1 MEYANKVILMV
12 AVMLILFSHASL
24 YPKADKDDDGQKKL
38 YEYTVNGIDSPPSGD
53 LAPYSV
59 TFSSEKPFRVFIF
72 RAITPGSQFLIYVVP
87 DDYFDYA
94 PITYVRTYDGNPLP
108 TETVDHLA
116 NDHSFF
122 CYGFVRGENASVD
135 KPYQY
140 FTARS
145 EINQIL
151 NDYYNGNKDA
161 YQPDT
166 NLPPVDLE
174 KDGTFSE
181 DIPVPHLTFNED
193 NADFVIDNAS
203 DAYFVQIIG
212 RWWSV
217 DYVELYKDGLDWYI
231 NYNTDLVG
239 DLTDW
244 VSPNDKRSSEGR
256 YNLYTIGDESK
267 VRFLSEHP
275 LAERT
280 ISGGTDLLG
289 NFVSGYNRELA
300 AVKIMLENPG
310 SPYFTPEIYVRF
322 FYIDSDGAIHY
333 GRWCHWYKELAD
345 YDVKKGT
352 YLDFTHQSANG
363 LTPDQ
368 FDSLQ
373 HLDHSLTMD
382 TDAELE
388 NNSYNN
394 HASGKSDL
402 ELALDGTVDNS
413 LSNFITMLEG
423 MSSSVNRVIPM
434 VTTFFSWLPGWVSGA
449 IGAAIVVIV
458 ILRILGR

>member
-1 MEYANKVILMV
+1 MKYANKVILMV

-174 KDGTFSE
+174 KEGTFSE
-181 DIPVPHLTFNED
+181 DIPTPRLVFTEGLKFYIN
-193 NADFVIDNAS
+193 NAS
-203 DAYFVQIIG
+203 DDYGIEMQG
-212 RWWSV
+212 CWWTV
-217 DYVELYKDGLDWYI
+217 DDIELYKESLMWKYKYMTLLHNRLTTWVDVNERLPSRNEYDLSDLGADSFNQLLEKYPVDDRNYYGGSNAMGNYFSGYSDGLS
-231 NYNTDLVG
+231 TLKML
-239 DLTDW
+239 LT
-244 VSPNDKRSSEGR
+244 SKGT
-256 YNLYTIGDESK
+256 LYT
-267 VRFLSEHP
+267 
-275 LAERT
+275 
-280 ISGGTDLLG
+280 
-289 NFVSGYNRELA
+289 
-300 AVKIMLENPG
+300 
-310 SPYFTPEIYVRF
+310 SPEVYVRF
-322 FYIDSDGAIHY
+322 YYEAEDGTIYY
-333 GRWCHWYKELAD
+333 GRWCHWYSELAKD
-345 YDVKKGT
+345 TGSSGSLWDSRDEAFREY
-352 YLDFTHQSANG
+352 QSDKG
-363 LTPDQ
+363 LTSAEKDNLS
-368 FDSLQ
+368 DSENSRVL
-373 HLDHSLTMD
+373 D
-382 TDAELE
+382 TDA
-388 NNSYNN
+388 S
-394 HASGKSDL
+394 SS
-402 ELALDGTVDNS
+402 DNS
-413 LSNFITMLEG
+413 LFGLAGKI
-423 MSSSVNRVIPM
+423 
-434 VTTFFSWLPGWVSGA
+434 FSFLPWWCN
-449 IGAAIVVIV
+449 AALGGGLVIV
-458 ILRILGR
+458 IICRILGR